1 VKQVPLSQGKTA
13 LVDDEDYEAVTAY
26 RWVALAPNRSS
37 YRHTWYALRADLD
50 RRGGLHNFLLDPAPG
65 LFVDHIN
72 GDGLDNR
79 RANLR
84 IATPEEN
91 SRNRRKFVGSTSN
104 FIGVNWNQ
112 EKKKFQCRIRVNRR
126 DVHLGWF
133 TDEVDAA
140 RHYDFAAIQCVGPFA
155 RLNFPEAA

>member
-1 VKQVPLSQGKTA
+1 MAQIELTQN
-13 LVDDEDYEAVTAY
+13 L
-26 RWVALAPNRSS
+26 VALIDDTDLPLVSPFKWHAHKAFKTFYAMNRYGHGGS
-37 YRHTWYALRADLD
+37 YHSMHRLIL
-50 RRGGLHNFLLDPAPG
+50 PAPSG
-65 LFVDHIN
+65 IQIDHIDGN
-72 GDGLDNR
+72 GLNNR

-84 IATPEEN
+84 HATQAEN
-91 SRNRRKFVGSTSN
+91 NRNRSKFLGSTSR

-112 EKKKFQCRIRVNRR
+112 EKQKFQCRIRVNGK

-133 TDEVDAA
+133 HDQEDAA